1 MPSIFK
7 SFTQKL
13 TDIQKGGL
21 MWIQDLFFLHQHARK
36 INIWALALVIS
47 PFLGPLLGAFMVN
60 FVSWRWPYWV
70 FSIEIGLIFN
80 AIVLFVDETYYNRD
94 IPVSEQPPRVSRFKR
109 LIGTEQWKSR
119 HQRNTFLE
127 ACYRP
132 IQAMRWPVFIPCF
145 FYLVTFAWS
154 VGINNALSV
163 FLAENY
169 GFSPKNTGKLRS
181 LNMQCCFTNSQWQ
194 ASSTSALSSRSFWA
208 SPSATTST
216 TP

>member
-1 MPSIFK
+1 
-7 SFTQKL
+7 
-13 TDIQKGGL
+13 

-70 FSIEIGLIFN
+70 YAIETGIILVLV
-80 AIVLFVDETYYNRD
+80 VLFVDEPYYDRS
-94 IPVSEQPPRVSRFKR
+94 IPEDQQPIRRSRIRR
-109 LIGTEQWKSR
+109 LIGTEQWQSR

-127 ACYRP
+127 ACMRP

-154 VGINNALSV
+154 VGVNNALSV
-163 FLAENY
+163 FLSELY
-169 GFSPKNTGKLRS
+169 HFTPKNTGMSFVSR
-181 LNMQCCFTNSQWQ
+181 T
-194 ASSTSALSSRSFWA
+194 STSTIANTLRLLLLRPFNRHPPRLRCW
-208 SPSATTST
+208 PLPQRRIRQHLP
-216 TP
+216 TPP